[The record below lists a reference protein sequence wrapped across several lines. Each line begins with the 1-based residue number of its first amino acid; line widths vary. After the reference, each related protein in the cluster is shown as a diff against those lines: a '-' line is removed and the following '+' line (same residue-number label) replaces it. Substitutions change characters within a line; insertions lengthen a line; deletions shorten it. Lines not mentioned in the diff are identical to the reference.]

1 MLENGTVLLFYRNN
15 YHTIYVAM
23 KGPGGGGGGKGQG
36 VGVGGERDQGPGAGG
51 AGTGDGVK
59 TVSPVRHAT
68 RPDTSF
74 HLPHG

>member
-15 YHTIYVAM
+15 YYTIYVAM
-23 KGPGGGGGGKGQG
+23 KGPGGGGGQG
-36 VGVGGERDQGPGAGG
+36 ARGGGGESKGPGAGG